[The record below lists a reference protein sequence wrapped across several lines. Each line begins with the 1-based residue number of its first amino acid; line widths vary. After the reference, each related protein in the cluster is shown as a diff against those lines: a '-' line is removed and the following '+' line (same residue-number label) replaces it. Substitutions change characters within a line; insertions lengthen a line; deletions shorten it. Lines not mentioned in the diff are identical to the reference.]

1 MNTTYL
7 RLKCELDMEGIVTRY
22 KDFVAVAKYIAG
34 PCGDFYEAELWQP
47 IETEEETGE
56 DFYNL
61 RLENA
66 SEWQGVRFETEG
78 EALAAVYAE
87 IERRLTPQPR
97 VEAVAV
103 VTCHGVVES
112 IHATK
117 LDLKAVVID
126 CDGWNAFPANL
137 PPHKIY

>member
-7 RLKCELDMEGIVTRY
+7 KLKVELDMEGIVTRY
-22 KDFVAVAKYIAG
+22 KDFVAVAKYIVG
-34 PCGDFYEAELWQP
+34 PFGDFFEVELWQP

-87 IERRLTPQPR
+87 IERKISSQ
-97 VEAVAV
+97 
-103 VTCHGVVES
+103 
-112 IHATK
+112 IK
-117 LDLKAVVID
+117 
-126 CDGWNAFPANL
+126 PA
-137 PPHKIY
+137 